1 MHEAAISRFSHQII
15 MTMMMDN
22 NDENSN
28 MRSILHPLSI
38 LRVQGIFIF
47 PLLKNCGC
55 VSSKAF
61 RISDDGKTRL
71 EPGKSVFLSK
81 YLEGENGLQVFCSK
95 FRKSF
100 QQTLRQSGFCGD
112 GWSGWLDHPLT
123 FHLCELQ
130 HATRR

>member
-1 MHEAAISRFSHQII
+1 MII
-15 MTMMMDN
+15 MTMMMEN

-61 RISDDGKTRL
+61 RISDDCKTRL
-71 EPGKSVFLSK
+71 EPAKSVLSK
-81 YLEGENGLQVFCSK
+81 YLEGENGLQGFFSK

-100 QQTLRQSGFCGD
+100 
-112 GWSGWLDHPLT
+112 
-123 FHLCELQ
+123 
-130 HATRR
+130 